1 MRDFFPQTG
10 KFVWNA
16 CVAVAGLAMCSVL
29 PANAQISVYINA
41 PGDNTGTYYSALTH
55 TTLRTE
61 TFDSL
66 YHGTSKVIDTK
77 TVYTNVGDFM
87 LDSSSKLAIINN
99 RFSADK
105 AFAASQALGNYA
117 AMGAESSSSVPVV
130 LNLPVGQKY
139 FGLSWNAGDA
149 NNQLWFLDQ
158 NGNVVGYYNTATVKT
173 LLTGTGSVTAISGAT
188 YSKSSYYGQPGT
200 SPKLDS
206 SEPFAF
212 LNFVAPSGVTFSQV
226 IFGNSGSTG
235 SGFEFDNATIVAEQ
249 LSPDD
254 HFVGA
259 GTTTTSGPGY
269 TPPPSSPWFAPVLVA
284 GDTPEP
290 GSVALFAAGAS
301 VFAGMK
307 LRRRQKKA

>member
-1 MRDFFPQTG
+1 MRDLFPRTG
-10 KFVWNA
+10 KFVWNT
-16 CVAVAGLAMCSVL
+16 CVAVAGLAMCSVV
-29 PANAQISVYINA
+29 PASAQISVYINA
-41 PGDNTGTYYSALTH
+41 PGDNTGTYYSAVTH

-61 TFDSL
+61 TFDTL

-77 TVYTNVGDFM
+77 TLYTNVGDFM
-87 LDSSSKLAIINN
+87 LNNSSKLAIINN
-99 RFSADK
+99 QYSADK
-105 AFAASQALGNYA
+105 AYAASQALGNYA
-117 AMGAESSSSVPVV
+117 AIGAESSSSVPVI
-130 LNLPVGQKY
+130 LNLPAGQKY

-173 LLTGTGSVTAISGAT
+173 LLTGAGNVAAIDGTLYNKA
-188 YSKSSYYGQPGT
+188 SYFGQPGT
-200 SPKLDS
+200 SPKLDP
-206 SEPFAF
+206 SEPFTF
-212 LNFVAPSGVTFSQV
+212 LNFVAPAGVTFSQV

-249 LSPDD
+249 LAPDT

-259 GTTTTSGPGY
+259 GTTTTGGS
-269 TPPPSSPWFAPVLVA
+269 TPAPPSSPWFAPVLVPDA
-284 GDTPEP
+284 PEP